1 MVIQRGSV
9 YRVINNMSSLSLSAV
24 LQIVDEASKPL
35 KLIKQF
41 SDGGADS
48 IDDLTKSIDRLN
60 RKLGGADADRFNK
73 SLKETEKNSHAARSA
88 TQMLKHEYQQ
98 IDSALSAV
106 IHKADQ
112 WNAKLAESRAGMRQE
127 FKTLAVGSAAAG
139 FGLYQ
144 FFQPAIE
151 FEKQMSDVQAVLE
164 LDKHSKEMKQLQA
177 DARKWGAAS
186 SFSPTEAG
194 QAQYNLG
201 AGGFDFKQIHDAL
214 GGTLQL
220 AEAGKV
226 ELGQAAQIA
235 IGTLN
240 GFGLAAKEINRI
252 NDVFLKSTNQTATSV
267 QGLGETMKYVAPVA
281 KQYGSSLEQS
291 TAMAGILGNANIL
304 DTQAGT
310 SLRAIMI
317 RLAAPPKA
325 ARKALE
331 EMGVATVDAK
341 GNLRDMSDVLNDI
354 RIATDG
360 LGSAKKID
368 LLSKVSGVE
377 AASAMAVLVDS
388 TGEIDENTGK
398 AVNKIKEYTQGLE
411 NAEGAA
417 ARAAQ
422 ILKDN
427 IAGDVETLG
436 GSVQDLSISFG
447 QILGGDLRKL
457 VQQIT
462 EIIDRIKNWVDAN
475 PELVR
480 TLAQIAIKL
489 LMLKFAFLG
498 IKYGTNLFLGAI
510 ISIIASITKMTVVLW
525 ILKKVAGQFGIGLP
539 SRLGLIS
546 RLIQLLSR
554 TFLIFGRVSLPIVLR
569 GILAMSAALLSNPIT
584 WIIGLIAGLAFMI
597 YKYWGPIKA
606 FFKGFWD
613 GLKIGLAPVFGTIS
627 TLFNEMKTI
636 LAPLKPLWD
645 GLLQV
650 WNWFKDLLGELFS
663 PFQATNEQLAN
674 AAAYGSSVG
683 QVIGGIIAVV
693 GQLILIFV
701 QLGVTIL
708 TVIVQAIA
716 SFINWVA
723 MLPERVGQAMSAVKT
738 WVMEAGAA
746 FINFLLTPIR
756 SIIDAVNVLISALNK
771 IPMVNIPHIPQIP
784 QLTAS
789 NAGTVPV
796 KAAQTVPI
804 APLKIPQQQ
813 TVTNHFAAPVLSF
826 SGLQNQQ
833 ELSQIVEQQMN
844 AWQKSI
850 SNSMSRSY
858 SDND

>member
-1 MVIQRGSV
+1 
-9 YRVINNMSSLSLSAV
+9 MSSLSLSAV

-48 IDDLTKSIDRLN
+48 INDLTKSIDRLN

-127 FKTLAVGSAAAG
+127 FKSLAMGLVGFGFAASIPIKAFADAEEASTQLKISMLDSTGKVAPEFKAINDLANRLGNELPGTTADFQLMMSTLIDQGISFKSILGGTGEAAGKLAVILKMPFVEAATFTAKLQDATQTAEKDMLSLMDTIQRARNLGVDPNNMLGG
-139 FGLYQ
+139 F
-144 FFQPAIE
+144 
-151 FEKQMSDVQAVLE
+151 
-164 LDKHSKEMKQLQA
+164 SK
-177 DARKWGAAS
+177 
-186 SFSPTEAG
+186 
-194 QAQYNLG
+194 LG
-201 AGGFDFKQIHDAL
+201 AGMRIIKQT
-214 GGTLQL
+214 GVEGTK
-220 AEAGKV
+220 AM
-226 ELGQAAQIA
+226 
-235 IGTLN
+235 TP
-240 GFGLAAKEINRI
+240 
-252 NDVFLKSTNQTATSV
+252 FLVMADQSGMTDLTS
-267 QGLGETMKYVAPVA
+267 A
-281 KQYGSSLEQS
+281 
-291 TAMAGILGNANIL
+291 GNAYSKVFKAMMNQEKIDKALKGTNIKLNFTDGKGEFGGL
-304 DTQAGT
+304 DNMFKELEKLKGLSTQARQPILSKIFGN
-310 SLRAIMI
+310 
-317 RLAAPPKA
+317 
-325 ARKALE
+325 
-331 EMGVATVDAK
+331 DAE
-341 GNLRDMSDVLNDI
+341 NNQVLNLLIDKNKKGYDEI
-354 RIATDG
+354 VEKMKRQAD
-360 LGSAKKID
+360 LQKKID
-368 LLSKVSGVE
+368 ELLKTLKARWDQAKGVITSSIVTIIKAIEPDLKAFVDRITLIATKIGKWAE
-377 AASAMAVLVDS
+377 A
-388 TGEIDENTGK
+388 NP
-398 AVNKIKEYTQGLE
+398 
-411 NAEGAA
+411 
-417 ARAAQ
+417 
-422 ILKDN
+422 
-427 IAGDVETLG
+427 
-436 GSVQDLSISFG
+436 
-447 QILGGDLRKL
+447 KL
-457 VQQIT
+457 VH
-462 EIIDRIKNWVDAN
+462 
-475 PELVR
+475 
-480 TLAQIAIKL
+480 TLAQIAMKL
-489 LMLKFAFLG
+489 ILLKFAFLG
-498 IKYGTNLFLGAI
+498 IKYGTNLFLSAI
-510 ISIIASITKMTVVLW
+510 ISIIAGITKMTVVLW
-525 ILKKVAGQFGIGLP
+525 IIKKVAGQFGIGLP

-613 GLKIGLAPVFGTIS
+613 GLKIGLTPLWDTICS
-627 TLFNEMKTI
+627 IFSQMVKI
-636 LAPLKPLWD
+636 LTPLKPLWD
-645 GLLQV
+645 GIVDV
-650 WNWFKDLLGELFS
+650 WNMCKDALSSLFA

-674 AAAYGSSVG
+674 AVSYGSSVG
-683 QVIGGIIAVV
+683 QVFGSVIGIIGELV
-693 GQLILIFV
+693 LIFV
-701 QLGVTIL
+701 QLAITIM
-708 TVIVQAIA
+708 TKVGKAIGIA
-716 SFINWVA
+716 IGWMV
-723 MLPERVGQAMSAVKT
+723 MLPESVGQAMSAVKT

-804 APLKIPQQQ
+804 APLKIPQQK

-858 SDND
+858 SDSDD

>member
-1 MVIQRGSV
+1 
-9 YRVINNMSSLSLSAV
+9 MSSLSLSAV

-60 RKLGGADADRFNK
+60 RKLGVADADRFNK

-88 TQMLKHEYQQ
+88 TQMLKHEYHQ

-127 FKTLAVGSAAAG
+127 FKSLTMGLVGFGFAASIPLKAFADAEEASTQLKISMLDSTGNVASEFKAINDLANRLGNELPGTTADFQLMMSTLIDQGISFKSILGGTGEAAGKLAVILKMPFVEAATFTAKLQDATQTAEKDMLNLMDTIQRAKNLGVDPNNMLGG
-139 FGLYQ
+139 F
-144 FFQPAIE
+144 
-151 FEKQMSDVQAVLE
+151 
-164 LDKHSKEMKQLQA
+164 SK
-177 DARKWGAAS
+177 
-186 SFSPTEAG
+186 
-194 QAQYNLG
+194 LG
-201 AGGFDFKQIHDAL
+201 AGMRIIKQM
-214 GGTLQL
+214 GVEGTKAMTPLLVMADQSGMTDL
-220 AEAGKV
+220 
-226 ELGQAAQIA
+226 
-235 IGTLN
+235 
-240 GFGLAAKEINRI
+240 
-252 NDVFLKSTNQTATSV
+252 
-267 QGLGETMKYVAPVA
+267 
-281 KQYGSSLEQS
+281 SS
-291 TAMAGILGNANIL
+291 AGNAYSKVFKAMMNQEKIDKALKGTNIKLNFTDGKGEFGGL
-304 DTQAGT
+304 DNMFKELEKLKGLSTQARQPILSKIFGN
-310 SLRAIMI
+310 
-317 RLAAPPKA
+317 
-325 ARKALE
+325 
-331 EMGVATVDAK
+331 DAE
-341 GNLRDMSDVLNDI
+341 NNQVLNLLIDKNQKGYDEI
-354 RIATDG
+354 VEKMKRQAD
-360 LGSAKKID
+360 LQKKID
-368 LLSKVSGVE
+368 ELLKTLKARWDQAKGVIT
-377 AASAMAVLVDS
+377 SSIV
-388 TGEIDENTGK
+388 TIIK
-398 AVNKIKEYTQGLE
+398 AIEPD
-411 NAEGAA
+411 
-417 ARAAQ
+417 
-422 ILKDN
+422 LK
-427 IAGDVETLG
+427 AFV
-436 GSVQDLSISFG
+436 
-447 QILGGDLRKL
+447 
-457 VQQIT
+457 
-462 EIIDRIKNWVDAN
+462 DRITLIATKIGKWAEAN
-475 PELVR
+475 PKLVR
-480 TLAQIAIKL
+480 TLAQIAMKL
-489 LMLKFAFLG
+489 ILLKFAFLG

-510 ISIIASITKMTVVLW
+510 ISIIAGITKMTVVLW
-525 ILKKVAGQFGIGLP
+525 IIKKVAGQFGIGLP

-613 GLKIGLAPVFGTIS
+613 GLKIGLAPLFDTIS
-627 TLFNEMKTI
+627 TLFNEMVKI
-636 LAPLKPLWD
+636 LTPLKPIWD
-645 GLLQV
+645 ALVLV
-650 WNWFKDLLGELFS
+650 WNMCKDALSGLFS

-674 AAAYGSSVG
+674 AVSYGSTVG
-683 QVIGGIIAVV
+683 QVIGIIIGLV
-693 GQLILIFV
+693 GELIMFFV
-701 QLGVTIL
+701 QLAITIM
-708 TVIVQAIA
+708 TKVGKAIGIA
-716 SFINWVA
+716 IGWMV
-723 MLPERVGQAMSAVKT
+723 MLSERVAAAMSSIKT

-804 APLKIPQQQ
+804 APLKIPQQK

-858 SDND
+858 SDSDD